1 MKIRKEDGAI
11 KTVAFQAEYEGLSSD
26 EDTTLQLTSQA
37 GGGKEDKVLILVER
51 LSMYEAGVQSA
62 KSAGDTSKQ
71 KRYGRALKTIQDLL
85 QQTHQGKLVDES
97 DIPPRIP
104 VDEPKKQRPEIETEQ
119 MIETKRDQYKTT
131 TLQPKQSGDINTAI
145 SNVQTAKIPSQMSG
159 HGSPQDRKPV
169 PKIADQVGFG
179 GEKMS
184 TGKRP
189 DRKFE
194 DSPYI
199 QEDSLR
205 IDISDSEEDTSE
217 ASLPTMNIVKKMKR
231 VETGCNLLTLEEKKK
246 LRHDMAKD
254 FVPGKPGLISKEFM
268 VLNKDSIYSR
278 YFDSSTTIKGLY
290 NWIVATIPYEM
301 LPAKFILKCLQSCK
315 EVDCCHAFPIST
327 VMDRDVFLRSVPT
340 KLMISPIC
348 DNPETTFTCYDEV
361 YFSYGDL

>member
-1 MKIRKEDGAI
+1 
-11 KTVAFQAEYEGLSSD
+11 
-26 EDTTLQLTSQA
+26 
-37 GGGKEDKVLILVER
+37 
-51 LSMYEAGVQSA
+51 MYEAGVQSA

-104 VDEPKKQRPEIETEQ
+104 VDEPKKQRPEGATKQSEIQPTVKPTTKSHSEQPSTSPSSQQTQELNNEPTSPSHEIETEQ